1 MKKGLSHDKQHE
13 TWRCASENGNRIFSR
28 AYFKNIGNRVWI
40 YRYRINGTSITD
52 NTFFVYGFYIS
63 DNTGY
68 VYSCGIPDDK

>member
-1 MKKGLSHDKQHE
+1 MTNNTKHE
-13 TWRCASENGNRIFSR
+13 DALLKMGIG
-28 AYFKNIGNRVWI
+28 YFREHILKILGI
-40 YRYRINGTSITD
+40 EYRYRINGTSRTD